1 MKFVLIGMCLLGS
14 TLAAAQERV
23 VNIYSARHY
32 DTDEAL
38 YDEFEAATGIKV
50 NRLEGGSDQLIVR
63 LRREGRFSPAD
74 ILITVD
80 AGRLWRA
87 EQADLFQPVASESL
101 TERIPA
107 NLRHPDNLWF
117 GFSQRARLIFYR
129 KGAIDPTQI
138 QTYEDLADPELRGRV
153 CIRSSGNIYN
163 LSLMASL
170 IAAKGEQ
177 AALEWA
183 QGVVANFARRPQG
196 GDIDQLRALGAGVCD
211 VAVANSYYFA
221 RLMDSDASEDA
232 AVVEAVGW
240 VFPNQQGCGTH
251 VNISGAGLTAHAPHR
266 AEAIAFLEYLAG
278 DRAQRY
284 FVEGNHEYP
293 AVPGVER
300 TAPLDRLGPFK
311 ADPLNVAELGRYQ
324 ALAQRL
330 FDRAG
335 WP

>member
-284 FVEGNHEYP
+284 FAEGNHEYP

>member
-240 VFPNQQGCGTH
+240 VFPNQQGRGTH

-284 FVEGNHEYP
+284 FAEGNHEYP

-300 TAPLDRLGPFK
+300 SAPLDRLGPFK

>member
-240 VFPNQQGCGTH
+240 VFPNQQGRGTH

-284 FVEGNHEYP
+284 FAEGNHEYP